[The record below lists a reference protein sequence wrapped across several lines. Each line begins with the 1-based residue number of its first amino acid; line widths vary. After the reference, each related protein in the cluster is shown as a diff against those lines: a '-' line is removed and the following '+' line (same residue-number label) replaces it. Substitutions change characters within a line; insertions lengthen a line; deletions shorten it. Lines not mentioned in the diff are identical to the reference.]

1 MPRSRFDDRSVLVTG
16 AGSGI
21 GRETALLFAARGATL
36 FLCDVDESG
45 LTETAQEARRSGGD
59 VHADVVDV
67 SRRDAMSTFAAAVHQ
82 KVAAVDVL
90 VNNAG
95 VGLSG
100 GVLDTELDDWE
111 WVISINLWGVIHGL
125 HYFVPPMVRRKKG
138 GHVVNVASAAGF
150 MATPDL
156 AAYGTTKYAV
166 VGLSEALRGELFPH
180 GIGVSVICPGIINT
194 PIVKSARLKGSGV
207 SRDELV
213 DLYKRRNYGPEK
225 VASAILGAVI
235 KNRAIVPVTPEAW
248 VTYSLKRALPETLPG
263 LVHRVLG
270 RGLGR
275 ARSKKGAGE

>member
-1 MPRSRFDDRSVLVTG
+1 MPRSRFDDKSVLVTG

-45 LTETAQEARRSGGD
+45 LKETALEARRSGGG
-59 VHADVVDV
+59 VHAHVVDV
-67 SRRDAMSTFAAAVHQ
+67 SRRDAMAAFASAVHE
-82 KVAAVDVL
+82 KVPAVDVL

-100 GVLDTELDDWE
+100 GVLDTDLDDWE

-125 HYFVPPMVRRKKG
+125 HHFVPSMVRRKKG

-166 VGLSEALRGELFPH
+166 VGLSEALRSELLPH
-180 GIGVSVICPGIINT
+180 GIGVSVICPGIVNT
-194 PIVKSARLKGSGV
+194 KIVQTARLKGSGV
-207 SRDELV
+207 SRGALVEL
-213 DLYKRRNYGPEK
+213 YQRRNYGPEK

-248 VTYSLKRALPETLPG
+248 VAYSLKRAMPEATQS
-263 LVHRVLG
+263 LVNRVLE

-275 ARSKKGAGE
+275 ARKKGTSE

>member
-1 MPRSRFDDRSVLVTG
+1 
-16 AGSGI
+16 
-21 GRETALLFAARGATL
+21 L
-36 FLCDVDESG
+36 FLCDVDEAG
-45 LTETAQEARRSGGD
+45 LAETAHQARRSGGS
-59 VHADVVDV
+59 VHAHTVDV
-67 SRRDAMSTFAAAVHQ
+67 SRRDDMRVFADEVHQ

-100 GVLDTELDDWE
+100 GVLDTGLDDWE

-125 HYFVPPMVRRKKG
+125 HFFVPKMVQRKKG

-166 VGLSEALRGELFPH
+166 VGLSEALRGELLPH
-180 GIGVSVICPGIINT
+180 RIGVSVICPGIVNT
-194 PIVKSARLKGSGV
+194 KIVQTARLRGNGV
-207 SRDELV
+207 NRNELV
-213 DLYKRRNYGPEK
+213 DLYERRNYGPEK

-235 KNRAIVPVTPEAW
+235 KDRAIVPVTPEAW
-248 VTYSLKRALPETLPG
+248 VTYALKRALPESTPG
-263 LVHRVLG
+263 LVNRVIG

-275 ARSKKGAGE
+275 GRPKKGDGG